1 MRCDVDGVY
10 QRLVDDLGDRG
21 GGHHGEGRLLTFV
34 EEVGVEGCLDFLV
47 PFYRNG
53 FAFQIG
59 DVADLVGYLGE
70 LLPERLVLYLE
81 GVGDILYGFFQ
92 RMLHGDYLCVHLPD
106 DGVVVRSLRSQPHP
120 FEYQFVVFVDG
131 VRQGLVLYSDID
143 RQDADFLLSVEDVA
157 YGGEHLQLYFRL
169 EQVVFVLTGGFE
181 REFRLRNDVY
191 RGVVAFE
198 LFDGRIDVGEF
209 TFHCL
214 QAFVDEPHGRF
225 GRPALAVDGVF
236 VIDLDEL
243 VRQRRRLLRVMV
255 GDGDIDDIGKFLGLR
270 YVQRFGVCF
279 GGVPYG
285 TDINSQGV
293 CSFRVVSGR
302 RHGPFEPED
311 PDRVADCLSEG
322 SGNGLFRSLLP
333 RQPVFE

>member
-1 MRCDVDGVY
+1 MTG
-10 QRLVDDLGDRG
+10 LSS
-21 GGHHGEGRLLTFV
+21 
-34 EEVGVEGCLDFLV
+34 EVSV
-47 PFYRNG
+47 PSR
-53 FAFQIG
+53 
-59 DVADLVGYLGE
+59 
-70 LLPERLVLYLE
+70 
-81 GVGDILYGFFQ
+81 IL
-92 RMLHGDYLCVHLPD
+92 
-106 DGVVVRSLRSQPHP
+106 

-143 RQDADFLLSVEDVA
+143 WQDADFLLSVEDVA

-214 QAFVDEPHGRF
+214 QAFVDEPHGCF